1 METISQ
7 VLFWVANSLLI
18 PDIILLLLLFIRS
31 LLLIGGVYN
40 QYMTKRKND
49 KQMNRL
55 IKELTPDTIGELK
68 GALPGRDNSLYIR
81 YLRDLLT
88 TPPSPDYSDYLITN
102 FENDGTGIGIDRH
115 LDCYEPCLG
124 RTFYRRYRRY
134 GL

>member
-68 GALPGRDNSLYIR
+68 G
-81 YLRDLLT
+81 
-88 TPPSPDYSDYLITN
+88 
-102 FENDGTGIGIDRH
+102 DRKSVV
-115 LDCYEPCLG
+115 
-124 RTFYRRYRRY
+124 
-134 GL
+134 